1 MLFAVNVV
9 FIGYYQ
15 SIERPRPA
23 VVFMLLRGFVVIIP
37 TFILLPNVIGDLGL
51 WLAVPLSELLTLAV
65 IVGYSLRRQ
74 ASVPISD

>member
-1 MLFAVNVV
+1 MIRLIEQKDQEPLARLIRSVFEEYGAPLVNTV
-9 FIGYYQ
+9 YDD
-15 SIERPRPA
+15 PRTWH
-23 VVFMLLRGFVVIIP
+23 I
-37 TFILLPNVIGDLGL
+37 